1 MYKYK
6 YKLNKGFL
14 KKWIN
19 ALRNTEYEQMTYNLC
34 LDGSYCAIGIDCKE
48 VMNVKD
54 IHMYNKGE
62 ISDIVGC
69 VEIYRDQELFK
80 IKFGNDGYN
89 KYILNK
95 LLNQVARLNDVL
107 NYSFYDI
114 SVWLEENVEG
124 I

>member
-34 LDGSYCAIGIDCKE
+34 LDGSYCAIGIACKE

-69 VEIYRDQELFK
+69 GEIYRDQELFK

>member
-34 LDGSYCAIGIDCKE
+34 LDGSYCAIGIACKE

-69 VEIYRDQELFK
+69 VEIYRDLELFK

>member
-1 MYKYK
+1 MYKM
-6 YKLNKGFL
+6 NKGFL

-19 ALRNTEYEQMTYNLC
+19 ALRNTEYKQIRYNLC
-34 LDGSYCAIGIDCKE
+34 LDGSYCAIGIACKE

-54 IHMYNKGE
+54 VHMYNKGE
-62 ISDIVGC
+62 ISDIIGC

-89 KYILNK
+89 KYIHNK
-95 LLNQVARLNDVL
+95 LLNQVARLNDSKK
-107 NYSFYDI
+107 YSFYDI
-114 SVWLEENVEG
+114 SVWLETNVEG

>member
-19 ALRNTEYEQMTYNLC
+19 ALRNTEYEQIRYNLC
-34 LDGSYCAIGIDCKE
+34 LDGSYCAIGIACKE

-54 IHMYNKGE
+54 VHMYNKGE
-62 ISDIVGC
+62 ISDIV
-69 VEIYRDQELFK
+69 EWRDYMNQELFK

-89 KYILNK
+89 KHIHNK
-95 LLNQVARLNDVL
+95 LLNQVARLNDSKK
-107 NYSFYDI
+107 YSFYDI